1 MASLVTKFNKLLDL
15 LNESTYSEQP
25 LNFTDIH
32 SLGRVLLQLQKLS
45 CLYIT
50 L

>member
-15 LNESTYSEQP
+15 LNESTYSVQP

-32 SLGRVLLQLQKLS
+32 SF
-45 CLYIT
+45 YIFF
-50 L
+50 